1 MRLLPA
7 RERRIRPIG
16 PVVCR
21 VRIAPR
27 PASLGDDGH
36 GVPVPPI
43 SSVTTAKLSSLAG
56 PKVLLIATS
65 AASRPRGMDV
75 DEPALARVIKPEW
88 QGMWKARPF
97 HEFKWSGELAMT
109 TTSSASIYRTIGG

>member
-1 MRLLPA
+1 MEIVL
-7 RERRIRPIG
+7 
-16 PVVCR
+16 
-21 VRIAPR
+21 
-27 PASLGDDGH
+27 ASGTQ
-36 GVPVPPI
+36 VIV
-43 SSVTTAKLSSLAG
+43 
-56 PKVLLIATS
+56 
-65 AASRPRGMDV
+65 GMDV